1 MSSIGTTVP
10 QGRNNTLKP
19 SEVSRKDFEKKFHTV
34 FNDAQVEILMALV
47 SSADDSADIDDLVS
61 KVGDLSDALD
71 ALTDR
76 VAALEPT
83 PEPDPDPTSDPTSDP
98 TPDPDSS
105 SDTET
110 ETPSEGGE
118 NNEG

>member
-19 SEVSRKDFEKKFHTV
+19 SDVSRKDFEKKFHTV

-47 SSADDSADIDDLVS
+47 SGADDSADIDDLAS
-61 KVGDLSDALD
+61 KVDDLGDALD
-71 ALTDR
+71 ALAER
-76 VAALEPT
+76 VTALEPT

-98 TPDPDSS
+98 DSS
-105 SDTET
+105 SDSDT